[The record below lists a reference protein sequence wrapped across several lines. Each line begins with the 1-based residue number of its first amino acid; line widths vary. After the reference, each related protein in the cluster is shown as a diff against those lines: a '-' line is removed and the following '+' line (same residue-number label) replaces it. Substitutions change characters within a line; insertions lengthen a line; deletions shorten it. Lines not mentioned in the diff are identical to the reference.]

1 MKEFKTIIHAVYEC
15 KYHIV
20 WCPKYRFRI
29 LQGDVGR
36 YMRGVIKELC
46 AWKQIEIISGN
57 VQYDHIHMVISFP
70 PKYSVAEVMGYVKG
84 KSAIRIFERCP
95 DLKKRYWG
103 RYFWAKGYC
112 VSTVGLDEE
121 AIKAYVK
128 NQQQIEQKMEQM
140 TLWHK

>member
-1 MKEFKTIIHAVYEC
+1 MQISYSMVSEISVPDIEK
-15 KYHIV
+15 
-20 WCPKYRFRI
+20 
-29 LQGDVGR
+29 GDVGR
-36 YMRGVIKELC
+36 YERSNKGTV

-84 KSAIRIFERCP
+84 KSAIRIFARYP

-103 RYFWAKGYC
+103 RDFWTKGYC

-140 TLWHK
+140 TL